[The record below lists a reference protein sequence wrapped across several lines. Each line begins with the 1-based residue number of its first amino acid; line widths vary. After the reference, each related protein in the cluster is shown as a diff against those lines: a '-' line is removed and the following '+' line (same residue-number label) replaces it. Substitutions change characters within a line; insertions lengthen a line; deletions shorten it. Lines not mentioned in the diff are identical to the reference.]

1 MKDAP
6 DRKGT
11 MTPDEIDARIAR
23 RILTA
28 STPFGRTRLKFYMQW
43 KRLAWRWTIGCTA
56 FLKRCI
62 DVTAAGIL
70 LFVLSPV
77 MIVTALLVRKD
88 GGPVFFKQKRVGL
101 RGREFGMLKF
111 RSMCVDAE
119 AKLKGLLD
127 QNEKGDGIT
136 FKMKNDPRITPI
148 GRFIRKSSI
157 DELPQMINV
166 LRGEM
171 SLVGPRPPLPREVAL
186 YSPEDR
192 RRLLAVPGITCLWQI
207 GERQGGF
214 LEVSDRNQIE
224 FPEQVSLDVRYIE
237 SQSIWKDVMILIK
250 TVPAVI
256 LGRGGV

>member
-1 MKDAP
+1 MITD
-6 DRKGT
+6 DQIV
-11 MTPDEIDARIAR
+11 ELLSR
-23 RILTA
+23 RMLAA
-28 STPFGRTRLKFYMQW
+28 STPSGRLRMRLYMAW
-43 KRLAWRWTIGCTA
+43 KRLAWRWTIGFTSMV
-56 FLKRCI
+56 KRLI
-62 DVTAAGIL
+62 DIAASGL
-70 LFVLSPV
+70 LLLVLSPL
-77 MIVTALLVRKD
+77 MIGVALLVRRD

-119 AKLKGLLD
+119 AKLKDLMA

-136 FKMKNDPRITPI
+136 FKMKNDPRITPV

-192 RRLLAVPGITCLWQI
+192 RRLLATPGITCLWQI
-207 GERQGGF
+207 GEREGGL
-214 LEVSDRNQIE
+214 LEVGDRNSIE

-237 SQSIWKDVMILIK
+237 SQSVWKDLLILVK
-250 TVPAVI
+250 TVPAVL
-256 LGRGGV
+256 LGKGGA

>member
-1 MKDAP
+1 MA
-6 DRKGT
+6 
-11 MTPDEIDARIAR
+11 ARLAQR
-23 RILTA
+23 MLTA
-28 STPFGRTRLKFYMQW
+28 STPVGRMRLRFYMQW
-43 KRLAWRWTIGCTA
+43 KRLAWRWTIGSTA
-56 FLKRCI
+56 FFKRCI
-62 DVTAAGIL
+62 DIAASGTL
-70 LFVLSPV
+70 LVVLSPIMV
-77 MIVTALLVRKD
+77 VTAYLVRRD
-88 GGPVFFKQKRVGL
+88 GGPVLFKQKRVGL

-119 AKLKGLLD
+119 AKLQELLA

-136 FKMKNDPRITPI
+136 FKMKNDPRITPV
-148 GRFIRKSSI
+148 GRFIRKTSI

-207 GERQGGF
+207 GEREGGL
-214 LEVSDRNQIE
+214 LEVSDRNVIE

-237 SQSIWKDVMILIK
+237 SQSVFKDLLILVK
-250 TVPAVI
+250 TVPAV
-256 LGRGGV
+256 LMGKGGL